1 MIAEMTGD
9 DYGGAGRAGHVF
21 SCGYGHGILQAAFQ
35 LAAYGCGFPLAA
47 YRLSYSHHCKR
58 VIIIT

>member
-1 MIAEMTGD
+1 MTMEAP
-9 DYGGAGRAGHVF
+9 GAPATF
-21 SCGYGHGILQAAFQ
+21 SVAGYGHGILQAAFQ